1 MGDSTMIL
9 DETNRKNLIFLI
21 LQFLHEEGYE
31 KSLHLLEQDS
41 GAFFD
46 YSYFSG
52 FITNG
57 KWKDAE
63 DYLSAFTSPDTNTF
77 SRKMFFDLY
86 KWKFSE
92 APDRS
97 GGSESANIFSN
108 DLRRIPVFKDDGFE
122 DLVELCVW
130 STKRWLKLT
139 SIDSIQNFCTR
150 LNNVSSLV
158 TQIQFDPYQIELLVV
173 QDKWISRHAAPTLD
187 CLRQWVPDESEA
199 AITSATYSSDGEI
212 ICVGFRSE
220 SIKILDSMT
229 FLIKCRINLTAFTQP
244 IPSNIRVKVYP
255 AVVAAHPSLPSQI
268 SVGLSN
274 GRVIVL
280 QPLGRGGWGEADA
293 LEDDRDNSDGLEH
306 CY

>member
-1 MGDSTMIL
+1 MIL

-63 DYLSAFTSPDTNTF
+63 DYLSAFTSPHTNTF

-86 KWKFSE
+86 KCKFSE

-122 DLVELCVW
+122 DLVEVIAVDDLRIPEKTGSVDKALVRASLCVDL
-130 STKRWLKLT
+130 RKL
-139 SIDSIQNFCTR
+139 
-150 LNNVSSLV
+150 
-158 TQIQFDPYQIELLVV
+158 
-173 QDKWISRHAAPTLD
+173 A
-187 CLRQWVPDESEA
+187 ES
-199 AITSATYSSDGEI
+199 
-212 ICVGFRSE
+212 
-220 SIKILDSMT
+220 
-229 FLIKCRINLTAFTQP
+229 N
-244 IPSNIRVKVYP
+244 
-255 AVVAAHPSLPSQI
+255 PSLCGKLVFPNLNKSALLSLI
-268 SVGLSN
+268 SLICPNSN
-274 GRVIVL
+274 VRM
-280 QPLGRGGWGEADA
+280 GGSKISFA
-293 LEDDRDNSDGLEH
+293 
-306 CY
+306 